1 MTLNDIA
8 KKMCAKGK
16 GILAADESTGTIAKR
31 FKSINVENSEK
42 NRLNFRQT
50 LFNSSAMK
58 DFIGGVI
65 LFDETIKQK
74 TALGPTVPELISKHG
89 AIPGIKVDKGA
100 KPMAGSIDET
110 VTEGLDGLR
119 ERLKE
124 YYNLGARFTK
134 WRAVYKI
141 SDKFPSTQSIKSNA
155 HALARYAALVQE
167 AKMVPIV
174 EPEVLMDGSHNIDK
188 CYQVT
193 TDVLNECYNELEI
206 HKVDLKGTVL
216 KPNMVIPGSECKDKS
231 SSEEIAKKTLD
242 CLKKNVPSDVPGIAF
257 LSGGQSE
264 MESSKNLNEINKI
277 NDSNFLI
284 TFSYGRGLQAS
295 ALKEFGKDQKNTENI
310 QKAFNHRAKMNGLSS
325 KGEWSEN
332 LEKESAAQPLKRLVY
347 LISPSKIKEN
357 FYSDL
362 NEVLAFKNV
371 KFFQLRLKKIKKKDL
386 LQIINKVKKIT
397 IKHNVKLI
405 LNDNFILAN
414 KTKVDGCHMGQ
425 RDGSFK
431 IARKKL
437 KRKILGITCHGS
449 KTLAEEAYRN
459 NADYIAFG
467 SFFKSKLK
475 PGAKKANISIIR
487 WAKKKIKKPIV
498 VIGGINNL
506 NYKKLINAGAKYIA
520 ISSFIWDNPKLKPEL
535 AIRKFK

>member
-216 KPNMVIPGSECKDKS
+216 KPNMIIPGSECKDKS

-386 LQIINKVKKIT
+386 FQIINKVKKIT